1 MRNVIPQNST
11 EWNSPLLYFFQEKD
25 GATEKVRMLKMRQEP
40 CLDIIFLATKWNLYF
55 IKKSVSTRHE
65 RYGISIKMVLPFIN
79 GNSRGCQGTV
89 ILLLKPH
96 SFDGIGNFK
105 ILDLPYETKLIW

>member
-1 MRNVIPQNST
+1 MSALSDQYLFNGTRSVINGT
-11 EWNSPLLYFFQEKD
+11 TVF
-25 GATEKVRMLKMRQEP
+25 
-40 CLDIIFLATKWNLYF
+40 
-55 IKKSVSTRHE
+55 
-65 RYGISIKMVLPFIN
+65 N

-89 ILLLKPH
+89 ILPLKPC